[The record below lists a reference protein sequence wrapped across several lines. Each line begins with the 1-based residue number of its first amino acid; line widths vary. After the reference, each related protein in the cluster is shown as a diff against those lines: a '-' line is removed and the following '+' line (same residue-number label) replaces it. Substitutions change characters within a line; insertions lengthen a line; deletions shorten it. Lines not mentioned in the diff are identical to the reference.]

1 MHPLVKFNL
10 RVNKDKF
17 TFEIGQIKTY
27 KIHNLLKFQNSWLLN

>member
-1 MHPLVKFNL
+1 MHPLIKFNL

-27 KIHNLLKFQNSWLLN
+27 KINNLLKTKIHGY